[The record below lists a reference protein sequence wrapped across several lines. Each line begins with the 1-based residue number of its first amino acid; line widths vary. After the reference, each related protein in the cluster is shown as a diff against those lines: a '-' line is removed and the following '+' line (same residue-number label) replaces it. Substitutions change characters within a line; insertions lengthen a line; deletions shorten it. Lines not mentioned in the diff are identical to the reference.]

1 MCVNAAQLDQ
11 IDDTYQLSGGQYPQ
25 LSYDFYERL
34 PKKPYCAD
42 YLGYTFIR
50 ACSKAALKKYIQV
63 NHPDYHHFIVIDIDR
78 KGAVLAWSDAN
89 FHAPN
94 LSIKNRKNAHAHLI
108 YFLKFPVCTTAFEN
122 MKMIKY
128 FAAIESALTERLG
141 GDPAYAGV
149 LAKNPLHLF
158 WETTVWNETHFY
170 TLDELADSLDL
181 KGHPRRNELA
191 IGVGRNCQTFEDVRK
206 WSYKAIRR
214 YWSPN
219 YYDAWYEAVLSH
231 CEKVNTKFI
240 ESLPQSEIRAMAK
253 SITKWTYARFTPSG
267 FSEYQSKSG
276 SKGGKAGSVESKVK
290 AGKVGG
296 AIGGKVS
303 KGGGRPSNSSLN
315 KVDRDNSII
324 ALKNSGLSNR
334 SIAEKL
340 AVSAS
345 TVSLVLRNS
354 NK

>member
-1 MCVNAAQLDQ
+1 MCVNAVQLDQ
-11 IDDTYQLSGGQYPQ
+11 INNTYQLSGGQYP
-25 LSYDFYERL
+25 LFSYDFYERL

-50 ACSKAALKKYIQV
+50 ARSKAALKKYIQV
-63 NHPDYHHFIVIDIDR
+63 NHPNYHHFIVIDIDR
-78 KGAVLAWSDAN
+78 KGAVLAWSDVN

-94 LSIKNRKNAHAHLI
+94 LSVKNRKNAHAHLI

-122 MKMIKY
+122 IKMIKY
-128 FAAIESALTERLG
+128 FAAIESALTDRLG

-149 LAKNPLHLF
+149 LAKNPLNLF

-240 ESLPQSEIRAMAK
+240 EPLPQSEIRAMAK
-253 SITKWTYARFTPSG
+253 SITKWTYSRFTPSG
-267 FSEYQSKSG
+267 FSEYQAKAG
-276 SKGGKAGSVESKVK
+276 SKGGKVGGKRGSVEDKAK
-290 AGKVGG
+290 AGRL
-296 AIGGKVS
+296 S
-303 KGGGRPSNSSLN
+303 KGGGRPSNSKLD
-315 KVDRDNSII
+315 KQERDNLII
-324 ALKNSGLSNR
+324 SMKANGASNR
-334 SIAEKL
+334 LIAKEL
-340 AVSAS
+340 LVSAS
-345 TVSLVLRNS
+345 TVSLVLRN
-354 NK
+354 